1 VISDSVLEL
10 ATAVSVDPTVAVPLI
25 AGSESNK
32 APATAALVEAAQRE
46 LVPTEL
52 VVLTSAVTNFPL
64 WEFVITKVVL
74 LEEPGIS
81 RQFSGFAE
89 TTAVT
94 ALSHAYQ

>member
-10 ATAVSVDPTVAVPLI
+10 ATAVSVDPTEAVPLI

-32 APATAALVEAAQRE
+32 APATAALVEAAHRE
-46 LVPTEL
+46 PVPTEL
-52 VVLTSAVTNFPL
+52 LVLTSAVTNFPL

-74 LEEPGIS
+74 LEEPVIS
-81 RQFSGFAE
+81 VQFSGFAE

>member
-1 VISDSVLEL
+1 VISDWVLEL

-25 AGSESNK
+25 AGSESNR
-32 APATAALVEAAQRE
+32 APATTALVEAAQRE

-74 LEEPGIS
+74 LREPGIS
-81 RQFSGFAE
+81 VQFSGFAG